1 MKILVNNQNKYKHIK
16 IEQIT
21 KKLRNSCDYSHVYE
35 PMYFVL
41 K

>member
-21 KKLRNSCDYSHVYE
+21 KNNYAILVIILIYMN
-35 PMYFVL
+35 
-41 K
+41 